1 MNNNSL
7 KEPMYFITDGKGNSV
22 TIDNNVS
29 QITNDNCQDIK
40 LFQRIGDAMRECFIL
55 NATKYKID
63 NLFHVERR

>member
-1 MNNNSL
+1 MSSNSV
-7 KEPMYFITDGKGNSV
+7 KEPMYFITDGKGTAM
-22 TIDNNVS
+22 TIDNKVS

>member
-1 MNNNSL
+1 MSNNSV
-7 KEPMYFITDGKGNSV
+7 KDTMYFITDGKGTAM
-22 TIDNNVS
+22 TIDNKVS

-40 LFQRIGDAMRECFIL
+40 LFQRIGEAMRECFFL

>member
-1 MNNNSL
+1 MNNNSV
-7 KEPMYFITDGKGNSV
+7 KDTMYFITDGKGTSM

-40 LFQRIGDAMRECFIL
+40 LFQRIGDAMRECFLL
-55 NATKYKID
+55 NRKYNID

>member
-1 MNNNSL
+1 MNNNSV
-7 KEPMYFITDGKGNSV
+7 KEPMYFITDGKGTSM

-40 LFQRIGDAMRECFIL
+40 LFQRIGDAMRECFLL
-55 NATKYKID
+55 NRKYNID

>member
-1 MNNNSL
+1 MNNNSV
-7 KEPMYFITDGKGNSV
+7 KDTMYFITDGKGNSM

-40 LFQRIGDAMRECFIL
+40 LFQRIGDAMRECFLL
-55 NATKYKID
+55 NRKYNID

>member
-1 MNNNSL
+1 MNNNSV
-7 KEPMYFITDGKGNSV
+7 KDTMYFITDGKGTSM

-40 LFQRIGDAMRECFIL
+40 LFQRIGDAMKECFLL
-55 NATKYKID
+55 NRKYNID

>member
-1 MNNNSL
+1 MNNNSV
-7 KEPMYFITDGKGNSV
+7 KDTMYFITDGKGTSM

-40 LFQRIGDAMRECFIL
+40 LFQRIGDAMRECFLL
-55 NATKYKID
+55 NRKYKID

>member
-1 MNNNSL
+1 MSSNSV

-29 QITNDNCQDIK
+29 MITDDNCQDIK
-40 LFQRIGDAMRECFIL
+40 LFQRIGDAMKECFLL
-55 NATKYKID
+55 NRKNNID

>member
-1 MNNNSL
+1 MSSNDV
-7 KEPMYFITDGKGNSV
+7 EDTMYFITDGKGTSM

-40 LFQRIGDAMRECFIL
+40 LFQKIGDAMKECFLL
-55 NATKYKID
+55 NRKYNID

>member
-1 MNNNSL
+1 MSSNSV
-7 KEPMYFITDGKGNSV
+7 KDTMYFITDGKGTSM

-29 QITNDNCQDIK
+29 MITDDNCQDIK